1 MMADFYQNGTVTTL
15 HNLAQRQPAEIA
27 SELLS
32 FSKTRSLGLILPS
45 LFSELE
51 GKALPDIINKIKE
64 VKYLSEIVIG
74 LDRADLEQY
83 QHALA
88 FFGQLPQHHRV
99 LWNDG
104 PRLQAIDAKLKALG
118 LAPKELGKG
127 RNVWYCMG
135 YILASGKADSIALHD
150 CDILTYEKELL
161 DRLLY
166 PVANPMFNYEFSKGF
181 YARVAGG
188 KINGRVSRLLV
199 TPLIKALKKTVGHC
213 DYLEYMDSFL
223 YPLAGEFSFR
233 RDVLN
238 DIRIPSDWGL
248 EIGVL
253 SEMYRNYSP
262 NRICQVDIAA
272 TYDHKHQD
280 LSLDNDAGG
289 LSKMSIDISKAFIR
303 KLATQGET
311 FTAEKFRTLKAT
323 YYRIALDYVETYRND
338 AMMNGLSLDIHNEE
352 KAVEMFAQNILTAGN
367 TFLEQP
373 MDTPFIPSWNRV
385 VSAIPDILTQLK
397 EAVELDNQEFSQA
410 LKENVDYANAG

>member
-1 MMADFYQNGTVTTL
+1 MADFYQNGTVTTL
-15 HNLAQRQPAEIA
+15 HNLAQREPADMAE
-27 SELLS
+27 ELLT
-32 FSKTRSLGLILPS
+32 FSKTRSLGLMLPS

-51 GKALPDIINKIKE
+51 GKALPDIINKIKD

-74 LDRADLEQY
+74 LDRADLDQY
-83 QHALA
+83 KHALS

-104 PRLQAIDAKLKALG
+104 PRLQAIDAKLQALG

-135 YILASGKADSIALHD
+135 YILASGKAESIALHD
-150 CDILTYEKELL
+150 CDILTYERDLL

-166 PVANPMFNYEFSKGF
+166 PVANPLFNYEFSKGF
-181 YARVAGG
+181 YARVADG

-223 YPLAGEFSFR
+223 YPLAGEFSLR

-262 NRICQVDIAA
+262 NRICQVDIAS

-280 LSLDNDAGG
+280 LSLDNSAGG

-311 FTAEKFRTLKAT
+311 FTTEKFRTLKAT

-338 AMMNGLSLDIHNEE
+338 AMMNGLKLDIHNEE
-352 KAVEMFAQNILTAGN
+352 KAVEMFAENILTAGS

-373 MDTPFIPSWNRV
+373 METPFIPSWNRV
-385 VSAIPDILTQLK
+385 VSAIPDILSQLK
-397 EAVELDNQEFSQA
+397 EAVELDNKEFGQSI
-410 LKENVDYANAG
+410 K

>member
-1 MMADFYQNGTVTTL
+1 MADFYQNGTVTTL
-15 HNLAQRQPAEIA
+15 HNLGQRSADSLA
-27 SELLS
+27 TELKQ
-32 FSKTRSLGLILPS
+32 FSKTRPLGLILPS
-45 LFSELE
+45 LYSELQ
-51 GKALPDIINKIKE
+51 GKALPDIISKLKS
-64 VKYLSEIVIG
+64 VDYLSEIVIG
-74 LDRADLEQY
+74 LDRADMDEY
-83 QHALA
+83 KHALS

-104 PRLQAIDAKLKALG
+104 PRLQALDKKLQALG

-135 YILASGKADSIALHD
+135 YVLASGRSESIALHD
-150 CDILTYEKELL
+150 CDILTYEQELL

-166 PVANPMFNYEFSKGF
+166 PVANPIFNYEFSKGY
-181 YARVAGG
+181 YARVAHG

-233 RDVLN
+233 RDVLS

-253 SEMYRNYSP
+253 SEMYRNYAP
-262 NRICQVDIAA
+262 NRVCQVDIAL

-280 LSLDNDAGG
+280 LSLNDTTGG

-311 FTAEKFRTLKAT
+311 FTPEKFRTLKAT

-338 AMMNGLSLDIHNEE
+338 AMMNGLTLDIHNEE
-352 KAVEMFAQNILTAGN
+352 KAIEMFAENILTAGD
-367 TFLEQP
+367 TFLAKP

-385 VSAIPDILTQLK
+385 ISAIPDILEHLK
-397 EAVELDNQEFSQA
+397 TAVELDNKEYKEQ
-410 LKENVDYANAG
+410 LKYANAG

>member
-1 MMADFYQNGTVTTL
+1 MADFYQNGTVTTL
-15 HNLAQRQPAEIA
+15 HNLAQREPADMA
-27 SELLS
+27 DELLT
-32 FSKTRSLGLILPS
+32 FSKTRSLGLMLPS

-51 GKALPDIINKIKE
+51 GQALPDIINKVKE

-83 QHALA
+83 KHALS
-88 FFGQLPQHHRV
+88 FFSQLPQHHRV

-104 PRLQAIDAKLKALG
+104 PRLQAIDAKLQALG

-135 YILASGKADSIALHD
+135 YILASGKAESIALHD
-150 CDILTYEKELL
+150 CDILTYERDLL

-166 PVANPMFNYEFSKGF
+166 PVANPLFNYEFSKGF
-181 YARVAGG
+181 YARVADG

-262 NRICQVDIAA
+262 NRICQVDIAS

-280 LSLDNDAGG
+280 LSLDNSAGG

-338 AMMNGLSLDIHNEE
+338 AMMNGLKLDIHNEE
-352 KAVEMFAQNILTAGN
+352 KAVEMFAENILTAGS
-367 TFLEQP
+367 TFLEHP
-373 MDTPFIPSWNRV
+373 METPFIPSWNRV
-385 VSAIPDILTQLK
+385 VSAIPDILSQLK
-397 EAVELDNQEFSQA
+397 EAVELDNEEFS
-410 LKENVDYANAG
+410 KK

>member
-1 MMADFYQNGTVTTL
+1 MADFYQNGIVTTL
-15 HNLAQRQPAEIA
+15 HHLAQREPADMAAEI
-27 SELLS
+27 LT
-32 FSKTRSLGLILPS
+32 FSKTRPLGLILPS

-51 GKALPDIINKIKE
+51 GKALPDIINKIKG

-83 QHALA
+83 KYALS

-104 PRLQAIDAKLKALG
+104 PRLQAIDEKLQALG
-118 LAPKELGKG
+118 IAPKELGKG
-127 RNVWYCMG
+127 RTVWYRMG
-135 YILASGKADSIALHD
+135 YNLASGKAESIALHD
-150 CDILTYEKELL
+150 CDILTYERELL
-161 DRLLY
+161 DRRLY

-262 NRICQVDIAA
+262 NRLCQVDIAS

-280 LSLDNDAGG
+280 LSLGNTEGG

-311 FTAEKFRTLKAT
+311 FTSETFRTLKAT

-338 AMMNGLSLDIHNEE
+338 AMMNGLKLDIHNEE
-352 KAVEMFAQNILTAGN
+352 KAVEMFAENILTAGN
-367 TFLEQP
+367 IFLDQP
-373 MDTPFIPSWNRV
+373 METPFIPSWNRV
-385 VSAIPDILTQLK
+385 VSAIPDILSQLK
-397 EAVELDNQEFSQA
+397 EAVELDNEEFSQS
-410 LKENVDYANAG
+410 LK

>member
-1 MMADFYQNGTVTTL
+1 MADFYQNGTVTTL
-15 HNLAQRQPAEIA
+15 HNLAQRDPKDMAA
-27 SELLS
+27 ELLE
-32 FSKTRSLGLILPS
+32 FSKKRSLGLMLPS

-51 GKALPDIINKIKE
+51 GKALPDIINKLKGVE
-64 VKYLSEIVIG
+64 YLSEIVIG
-74 LDRADLEQY
+74 LDRADLDQY
-83 QHALA
+83 KHALK
-88 FFGQLPQHHRV
+88 FFDQLPQHHRV

-104 PRLQAIDAKLKALG
+104 PRLQAIDAKLQALG

-135 YILASGKADSIALHD
+135 YILASGKAESIALHD
-150 CDILTYEKELL
+150 CDILTYERDLL

-166 PVANPMFNYEFSKGF
+166 PVANPMFNYVFSKGY
-181 YARVAGG
+181 YARVADG

-233 RDVLN
+233 RDVLT

-253 SEMYRNYSP
+253 SEMHRNYSS
-262 NRICQVDIAA
+262 NRICQVDIAE
-272 TYDHKHQD
+272 TYDHKHQEM
-280 LSLDNDAGG
+280 SLDDTAAG
-289 LSKMSIDISKAFIR
+289 LSKMSIDISKALIR

-311 FTAEKFRTLKAT
+311 FTAETFRTLKAT

-338 AMMNGLSLDIHNEE
+338 AMMNGLKLDIHSEE
-352 KAVEMFAQNILTAGN
+352 KAVEMFAQNILTAAN

-373 MDTPFIPSWNRV
+373 METPFIPSWNRV
-385 VSAIPDILTQLK
+385 ISAIPDILSQIK
-397 EAVELDNQEFSQA
+397 EAVELDNEEFSQSM
-410 LKENVDYANAG
+410 K

>member
-1 MMADFYQNGTVTTL
+1 MADFYQNGTITTL
-15 HNLAQRQPAEIA
+15 HNLAQREPADMA
-27 SELLS
+27 AELLT
-32 FSKTRSLGLILPS
+32 FSKVRPLGLILPS

-51 GKALPDIINKIKE
+51 GKALPDIVSKLKD

-74 LDRADLEQY
+74 LDRADLAQY
-83 QHALA
+83 KHALS
-88 FFGQLPQHHRV
+88 FFDQLPQHHRV

-104 PRLQAIDAKLKALG
+104 PRLQALDAKLQNLG

-135 YILASGKADSIALHD
+135 YILASGKAESVALHD
-150 CDILTYEKELL
+150 CDIVTYERELL

-166 PVANPMFNYEFSKGF
+166 PVANPMFNYEFSKGY

-233 RDVLN
+233 RDVLS

-253 SEMYRNYSP
+253 SEMYRNYSS

-289 LSKMSIDISKAFIR
+289 LSKMSVDISKSFIR

-338 AMMNGLSLDIHNEE
+338 AMMNGLTLDIHNEE
-352 KAVEMFAQNILTAGN
+352 QAVEMFAQNIITAGN

-385 VSAIPDILTQLK
+385 ISAIPDILSQLK
-397 EAVELDNQEFSQA
+397 EAVELDNKEFSQS
-410 LKENVDYANAG
+410 LK

>member
-1 MMADFYQNGTVTTL
+1 MADFYQNGTVTTL
-15 HNLAQRQPAEIA
+15 HNLAQREPEDMAA
-27 SELLS
+27 ELLE
-32 FSKTRSLGLILPS
+32 FSKIRSLGLILPS

-51 GKALPDIINKIKE
+51 GKALPDIINNIKD

-74 LDRADLEQY
+74 LDRADLAQY
-83 QHALA
+83 KHALS
-88 FFGQLPQHHRV
+88 FFAQLPQHHRV

-104 PRLQAIDAKLKALG
+104 PRLQAIDAKLQALG

-135 YILASGKADSIALHD
+135 YILASGKAESIALHD

-166 PVANPMFNYEFSKGF
+166 PVANPLFNYEFSKGF

-262 NRICQVDIAA
+262 NRLCQVDIAA

-280 LSLDNDAGG
+280 LSLDNTAGG

-311 FTAEKFRTLKAT
+311 FSAEKFRTLKAT

-338 AMMNGLSLDIHNEE
+338 AMMNGLELDIHNEE
-352 KAVEMFAQNILTAGN
+352 KAVEMFAENILTAGN
-367 TFLEQP
+367 TFLENP
-373 MDTPFIPSWNRV
+373 METPFIPSWNRV
-385 VSAIPDILTQLK
+385 VSAIPDILSQLK
-397 EAVELDNQEFSQA
+397 TAVELDNQEFSQA
-410 LKENVDYANAG
+410 LKESTAYASAG

>member
-1 MMADFYQNGTVTTL
+1 MADFYQNGTVTTL
-15 HNLAQRQPAEIA
+15 HNLAQREPSDMA
-27 SELLS
+27 SELES
-32 FSKTRSLGLILPS
+32 FAKVRPLGLILPS

-51 GKALPDIINKIKE
+51 GKALPDIINKIKD
-64 VKYLSEIVIG
+64 VNYLSQIVIG

-83 QHALA
+83 KHALS

-104 PRLQAIDAKLKALG
+104 PRLKAIDAKLQELG

-135 YILASGKADSIALHD
+135 YILATEKAESVALHD
-150 CDILTYEKELL
+150 CDILTYDRSLL

-166 PVANPMFNYEFSKGF
+166 PVANPLFNYEFSKGF
-181 YARVAGG
+181 YARVADG

-233 RDVLN
+233 RDVLT

-253 SEMYRNYSP
+253 SEMYRNYSS
-262 NRICQVDIAA
+262 NRICQVDIAS

-280 LSLDNDAGG
+280 LSLNNTSGG
-289 LSKMSIDISKAFIR
+289 LSKMSIDIAKAFIR

-338 AMMNGLSLDIHNEE
+338 AIMNGLTLDIHNEE
-352 KAVEMFAQNILTAGN
+352 KAVEMFAQNILEAGN
-367 TFLEQP
+367 TFLDRP
-373 MDTPFIPSWNRV
+373 MDTPFIPSWSRV
-385 VSAIPDILTQLK
+385 ISAVPDILTQLK
-397 EAVELDNQEFSQA
+397 EAVELDHQEFSQIA
-410 LKENVDYANAG
+410 KEDINYANAG

>member
-1 MMADFYQNGTVTTL
+1 
-15 HNLAQRQPAEIA
+15 
-27 SELLS
+27 
-32 FSKTRSLGLILPS
+32 
-45 LFSELE
+45 
-51 GKALPDIINKIKE
+51 
-64 VKYLSEIVIG
+64 
-74 LDRADLEQY
+74 
-83 QHALA
+83 
-88 FFGQLPQHHRV
+88 
-99 LWNDG
+99 
-104 PRLQAIDAKLKALG
+104 
-118 LAPKELGKG
+118 
-127 RNVWYCMG
+127 
-135 YILASGKADSIALHD
+135 
-150 CDILTYEKELL
+150 
-161 DRLLY
+161 
-166 PVANPMFNYEFSKGF
+166 MFNYEFSKGY

-233 RDVLN
+233 RDVLS

-253 SEMYRNYSP
+253 SEMYRNYAP

-280 LSLDNDAGG
+280 LSLDNDQGG
-289 LSKMSIDISKAFIR
+289 LSKMSVDITKSFIR

-311 FTAEKFRTLKAT
+311 FTSEKFRTLKAT

-338 AMMNGLSLDIHNEE
+338 AMMNGLQLDIHSEE
-352 KAVEMFAQNILTAGN
+352 KAVEMFAENILTAGH

-385 VSAIPDILTQLK
+385 VSAIPDILSQLK
-397 EAVELDNQEFSQA
+397 EAVELDNEEFSQ
-410 LKENVDYANAG
+410 L

>member
-1 MMADFYQNGTVTTL
+1 MADFYQNGTVTTL
-15 HNLAQRQPAEIA
+15 HNLAQRDPENMAA
-27 SELLS
+27 ELLE

-51 GKALPDIINKIKE
+51 GKALPDIIGKIKD

-74 LDRADLEQY
+74 LDRADLAQY
-83 QHALA
+83 KHALS

-104 PRLQAIDAKLKALG
+104 PRLQAIDKKLQKLG

-135 YILASGKADSIALHD
+135 YILASGKTESIALHD

-166 PVANPMFNYEFSKGF
+166 PVANPLFNYEFSKGF

-233 RDVLN
+233 RDVLS

-262 NRICQVDIAA
+262 NRLCQVDIAA

-280 LSLDNDAGG
+280 LSLDNTAGG

-311 FTAEKFRTLKAT
+311 FSAEKFRTLKAT

-338 AMMNGLSLDIHNEE
+338 AMMNGLELDIHNEE
-352 KAVEMFAQNILTAGN
+352 KAVEMFAENILTTGN
-367 TFLEQP
+367 TFLENP
-373 MDTPFIPSWNRV
+373 METPFIPSWNRV
-385 VSAIPDILTQLK
+385 VSAIPDILSQLK
-397 EAVELDNQEFSQA
+397 TAVELDNQEFNQS
-410 LKENVDYANAG
+410 

>member
-1 MMADFYQNGTVTTL
+1 MADFYQNGTVTTL
-15 HNLAQRQPAEIA
+15 HNLAQRDPENMAA
-27 SELLS
+27 ELLE

-51 GKALPDIINKIKE
+51 GKALPDIIGKIKD

-74 LDRADLEQY
+74 LDRADLAQY
-83 QHALA
+83 RHALS

-104 PRLQAIDAKLKALG
+104 PRLQAIDKKLQKLG

-135 YILASGKADSIALHD
+135 YILASGKAESIALHD

-166 PVANPMFNYEFSKGF
+166 PVANPLFNYEFSKGF

-233 RDVLN
+233 RDVLS

-262 NRICQVDIAA
+262 NRLCQVDIAA

-280 LSLDNDAGG
+280 LSLDNTAGG

-311 FTAEKFRTLKAT
+311 FSAEKFRTLKAT

-338 AMMNGLSLDIHNEE
+338 AMMNGLELDIHNEE
-352 KAVEMFAQNILTAGN
+352 KAVEMFAENILTAGN
-367 TFLEQP
+367 TFLENP
-373 MDTPFIPSWNRV
+373 METPFIPSWNRV
-385 VSAIPDILTQLK
+385 VSAIPDILSQLK
-397 EAVELDNQEFSQA
+397 TAVELDNQEFNQS
-410 LKENVDYANAG
+410 